1 MATRSIPNNSYFFVA
16 WATRSLVP
24 TPSIGEPI
32 RMVSCVLYL
41 IPDCGI
47 RAINIIIIIGEM
59 STIIDVGGILLLV
72 KNKPKPTSLSLAE
85 ESVEGTGRIPH
96 SVNFHFGRE
105 RLNHSPYPNNDA
117 QLPSA
122 IFFWA
127 NNAAAAGSAV
137 GTKQNNEVDADDT
150 QLHPLPHVGVG
161 IKSDRRRRRPKRT
174 RSVPAEFYPPAP
186 NAIVHAPKHHG
197 PTAIATLA
205 RRSAPIRPTVTANV
219 FTGPTVKLVVR
230 RPHSLATFLAL
241 VRARPFLS
249 SQPCLITT
257 RVLQRK
263 DPRSSK
269 YLPRPSLEQHGVR
282 GQSIYLQKLLLPT
295 MPSARALHE
304 EDEMTQQ
311 PLTQEYFLL
320 RRGEVTSATDPT
332 TNHPHPR
339 VNFKIRSR

>member
-1 MATRSIPNNSYFFVA
+1 
-16 WATRSLVP
+16 
-24 TPSIGEPI
+24 
-32 RMVSCVLYL
+32 MVSCVLCFVLY
-41 IPDCGI
+41 CSM
-47 RAINIIIIIGEM
+47 RAINIIIIIGAM
-59 STIIDVGGILLLV
+59 PTIIDVGGIPPPA
-72 KNKPKPTSLSLAE
+72 KNKPEFASSPLAE

-105 RLNHSPYPNNDA
+105 RLNHSPYLNNNA

-174 RSVPAEFYPPAP
+174 RAVPAEFYPPAP

-205 RRSAPIRPTVTANV
+205 RRSAQIRPTVTANV

-269 YLPRPSLEQHGVR
+269 HLPRPSLEQHGVR